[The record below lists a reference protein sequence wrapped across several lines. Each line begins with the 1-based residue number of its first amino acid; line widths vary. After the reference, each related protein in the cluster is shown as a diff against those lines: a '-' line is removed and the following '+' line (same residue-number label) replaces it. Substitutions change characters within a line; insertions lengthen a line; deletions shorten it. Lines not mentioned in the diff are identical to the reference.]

1 MFIMN
6 PDSVTV
12 ISLLLNTLNHTKM
25 YHKETLFL
33 SFFRF
38 DRRSPKYVLLR
49 SYVVIIILLQTIA
62 HSRMRHILTS

>member
-25 YHKETLFL
+25 YHKETLFM

-49 SYVVIIILLQTIA
+49 LRGNHYSPTN
-62 HSRMRHILTS
+62 HSSL

>member
-1 MFIMN
+1 MILSNFRIEIL
-6 PDSVTV
+6 S
-12 ISLLLNTLNHTKM
+12 IRALLYPIGSKGLNTLNHTKM

-49 SYVVIIILLQTIA
+49 LRGNHYSPTN
-62 HSRMRHILTS
+62 HSSL

>member
-49 SYVVIIILLQTIA
+49 LRGNHYSPTN
-62 HSRMRHILTS
+62 HSSL

>member
-38 DRRSPKYVLLR
+38 DRQSPKYVLLR
-49 SYVVIIILLQTIA
+49 LRGNHYSPTN
-62 HSRMRHILTS
+62 HSSL

>member
-49 SYVVIIILLQTIA
+49 LRGNHYSPTN
-62 HSRMRHILTS
+62 HSSF